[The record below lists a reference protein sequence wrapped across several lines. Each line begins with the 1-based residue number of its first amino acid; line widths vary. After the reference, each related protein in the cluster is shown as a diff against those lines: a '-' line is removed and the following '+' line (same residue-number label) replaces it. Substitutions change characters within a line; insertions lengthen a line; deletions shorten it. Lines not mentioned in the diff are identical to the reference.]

1 MLMQFSSEVCQP
13 LSVNVQTYKL
23 SFIVIVLKNMMRN
36 VENYNRAVPV
46 SFILPKNWRGHKGV
60 VPKSMRIKN
69 EMWQRL
75 RFIHH
80 YISLVI

>member
-36 VENYNRAVPV
+36 VENYNRAVPKRVKQGGV
-46 SFILPKNWRGHKGV
+46 SFILPKNRRGHKGV
-60 VPKSMRIKN
+60 VPKHANQK
-69 EMWQRL
+69 
-75 RFIHH
+75 
-80 YISLVI
+80 